1 MVLTLYFWE
10 TVPFLIFAWYFLQS
24 QTSTKHGSSKWNG
37 RRKKLV
43 GTNFLICKLLNIR
56 KKYINERI
64 PEGQASCPLLLRAC
78 SLQCCLGCLK
88 KIIKSKQNDQ
98 WQSNLQYVIHRYTW
112 HTYCLGMSIWTLQ
125 YIVIFPHSTAPM
137 A

>member
-78 SLQCCLGCLK
+78 SPLCCLGCLK
-88 KIIKSKQNDQ
+88 KLLKVNKMI
-98 WQSNLQYVIHRYTW
+98 SNNPTCNTLYTGTR
-112 HTYCLGMSIWTLQ
+112 TYCLGMSIWTLQ
-125 YIVIFPHSTAPM
+125 YIVIFPHSRAPM